1 MHSHAHTHTHTRTHV
16 YIYIYRLHK
25 DILILC
31 VASNLY
37 LVWKSFGS
45 VAFSSVSLSR
55 CSGKCNCSVLA
66 TNCSICLPFYSPL
79 SPTHSP
85 KLSVCLCVSVS
96 VCLGFPFKLPADY
109 HINILCVS
117 TLALPPSPLPLPLPL
132 TLSHSLFPCLGLSP
146 SLYAPAMLITL
157 LNVILMTSMLF
168 ELSH

>member
-1 MHSHAHTHTHTRTHV
+1 MHSHAHTNTCI
-16 YIYIYRLHK
+16 YIYIYIGYTRIYT

-55 CSGKCNCSVLA
+55 CSGKCNCWVLA
-66 TNCSICLPFYSPL
+66 TNCSICLPFYSPPP
-79 SPTHSP
+79 PTHSP
-85 KLSVCLCVSVS
+85 TLSVCLCVSVC

-117 TLALPPSPLPLPLPL
+117 TLALPPAPLPLPLPPPL
-132 TLSHSLFPCLGLSP
+132 PHSLFPCQTLSP
-146 SLYAPAMLITL
+146 SLHAPAMLITL

>member
-1 MHSHAHTHTHTRTHV
+1 MHTLTRTHEHM
-16 YIYIYRLHK
+16 YIYIYIGYTRIYR

-31 VASNLY
+31 VESNLY
-37 LVWKSFGS
+37 LVWKSFDS

-66 TNCSICLPFYSPL
+66 TNCSICLPFYPPP

-85 KLSVCLCVSVS
+85 TLSVCLCVSVS

-117 TLALPPSPLPLPLPL
+117 TLALPPAPLSLPSLLP
-132 TLSHSLFPCLGLSP
+132 HSLFPCLTLSP
-146 SLYAPAMLITL
+146 SLCAPAMLITL